1 MAKAET
7 HFQASGP
14 QVLTSADGTRIAC
27 EMAGSGRPVILIG
40 GILSDRSSLAEVA
53 VGVAAAATAVT
64 YDRRGRG
71 ESDQG
76 VDYSV
81 SREIE
86 DLAAI
91 AAMFDAPPVL
101 FGHSSGAGLAIE
113 AAAAG
118 LRVAALILYEPPYG
132 PDDADSRA
140 EAAAFARSIESMLE
154 AGDRS
159 GAVACFFEAMGLPPG
174 EVDALSSDP
183 GYVARAPTMSHDFA
197 VMGQIDRGGAV
208 PTELLERV
216 QIPTLVLTGERSPPF
231 FGEIAAEVAAALP
244 HGSLSKVP
252 EADHSARS
260 DNIPRVVLEFVS
272 SLGAIRP

>member
-1 MAKAET
+1 MSKAET
-7 HFQASGP
+7 HFQASDL
-14 QVLTSADGTRIAC
+14 QFVTSADGTRIAC
-27 EMAGSGRPVILIG
+27 EMVGSGQPVILIG

-53 VGVAAAATAVT
+53 VGVSAAATAVT
-64 YDRRGRG
+64 YDRRDRG
-71 ESDQG
+71 ESNG
-76 VDYSV
+76 AAIYAV

-91 AAMFDAPPVL
+91 AALFDAPPVL

-118 LRVAALILYEPPYG
+118 LRVAGLILYEPPYG

-140 EAAAFARSIESMLE
+140 EAAAFARSIRSMLE

-159 GAVACFFEAMGLPPG
+159 GAVACFFQAMGLSPE

-183 GYVARAPTMSHDFA
+183 GYVARAPTMVHDFA

-208 PTELLERV
+208 PTELLGKIR
-216 QIPTLVLTGERSPPF
+216 IPALILTGEQSPTF
-231 FGEIAAEVAAALP
+231 FGEIAADVAAALP
-244 HGSLSKVP
+244 NGTLRKVP

-260 DNIPRVVLEFVS
+260 DSIPKVVLEFVS
-272 SLGAIRP
+272 SLGEIRP